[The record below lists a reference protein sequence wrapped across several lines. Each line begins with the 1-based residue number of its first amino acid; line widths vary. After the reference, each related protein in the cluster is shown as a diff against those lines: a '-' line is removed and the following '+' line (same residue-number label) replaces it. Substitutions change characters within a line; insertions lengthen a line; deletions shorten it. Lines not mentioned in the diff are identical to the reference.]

1 MGINI
6 YAFTYFYMN
15 LGFVWCAVMAGM
27 SRAWL
32 HVKNMI
38 FFFMFCVVFLA
49 LRKFCQP
56 YDNFGEE
63 RNVKFIWPIR

>member
-6 YAFTYFYMN
+6 NAFTYFYMS
-15 LGFVWCAVMAGM
+15 LGFVWCAVMAVM

-32 HVKNMI
+32 RVKNLN
-38 FFFMFCVVFLA
+38 FSMFCVVFLA